1 MHMRAQEKKGFRK
14 LLGSLPDSVY
24 AETFHIPRGTI
35 DVSTFR
41 PELEESGAVCAIVSR
56 RHKHQTMVRGD
67 CGVVGTQC
75 GRCFCNELA
84 KDHSDS
90 FVWRTEV
97 NAPKCSDPFY
107 IKASCTSNNF
117 VTSPL
122 LLDHCAAVEKH
133 HTFIVSCDLA
143 VLAYTACHVG
153 SSFPIQGL

>member
-1 MHMRAQEKKGFRK
+1 VCQVLCVTAPQT
-14 LLGSLPDSVY
+14 PND
-24 AETFHIPRGTI
+24 
-35 DVSTFR
+35 
-41 PELEESGAVCAIVSR
+41 GAGGIVGLSALNVEGAFA
-56 RHKHQTMVRGD
+56 TSW
-67 CGVVGTQC
+67 
-75 GRCFCNELA
+75 
-84 KDHSDS
+84 DHSDS

-153 SSFPIQGL
+153 SSFPIQDL